1 MKGRHKMKVILLQ
14 DVKGTGKKGD
24 IKEVAEGYGRN
35 YLLPKNLAVEASG
48 GNINSLKEQQRRND
62 ERSQQELQEAKAMGE
77 KVAGNTLQINAKLG
91 KDGRLFGAIT
101 SKQISQAYKEKFQT
115 TLDKKKILLKE
126 PIKTAGFVKIPVKL
140 HPKVTTTLTV
150 QIVGVEK

>member
-1 MKGRHKMKVILLQ
+1 MKVILLQ

-35 YLLPKNLAVEASG
+35 FLLPRNMAVEASG
-48 GNINSLKEQQRRND
+48 GNMNSLKEQQRLDD
-62 ERSQQELQEAKAMGE
+62 ERKKKELEEAQELAGQVESKTLKFDAKA
-77 KVAGNTLQINAKLG
+77 G

-101 SKQISQAYKEKFQT
+101 SKQISQAFQKQFQIAI
-115 TLDKKKILLKE
+115 DKKKIALKD
-126 PIKTAGFVKIPVKL
+126 PIKQAGFVKIPVKL

-150 QIVGVEK
+150 QVVVDEGK

>member
-1 MKGRHKMKVILLQ
+1 MKIILLQ

-35 YLLPKNLAVEASG
+35 YLLPRKLAVEASG
-48 GNINSLKEQQRRND
+48 GNVNSLKEQKRLEE
-62 ERSQQELQEAKAMGE
+62 ERKKQELEAATKL
-77 KVAGNTLQINAKLG
+77 GNEIADQVLQIDTKTG

-101 SKQISQAYKEKFQT
+101 SKQISQAFEKKFQINI
-115 TLDKKKILLKE
+115 DKKKILLKE

-150 QIVGVEK
+150 QIIAVEGSK